1 LSKSKLSLGRI
12 FGSSINPQIR
22 PSILWAIIAMFSA
35 FVSLASWGLSS
46 PIGSAPD
53 DDYHNVSI
61 WCGQGLREGLCE
73 QGSDPSFV
81 LVRETLKSN
90 SFCFAGRS
98 DVSGYCEQTEDLG
111 ETARTNRGE
120 NPNVFYWVNSWFAS
134 NDLAAS
140 VLSIRFFNSAFV
152 ILVFASVIFALPRH
166 LRRVPVVGIIA
177 TSVPLGLFIIPSTNP
192 SSWAS
197 ASVLVFFSALIGFLS
212 TKNIRSRWLLGG
224 LALIS
229 SVMAAGS
236 RPDSAFYI
244 LISIGAALVIS
255 YTREMINTRT
265 LTVVTILFAIAGAFF
280 ITASN
285 TTLTITGAPG
295 GGLQVTTPG
304 RFFLNLV
311 HLPTIWVGVFGTQ
324 GLGWMDT
331 LMPATVWAV
340 TYAIF
345 MVLIFGAIR
354 YFDSRQGA
362 AMALIFLSLIAVPM
376 AALTASGLVVGQFVQ
391 PRYLLP
397 LLGLLVAVAM
407 YRRSDKSGIKLSRPQ
422 VWLLAFGLVAA
433 HLIALRTNMQRY
445 LSGFGTNDVI
455 EWWWVEIPQEGTV
468 FWLSPDYV
476 WLIGSIAFALFMFS
490 LWKLR
495 AELGLPGDSA
505 ASNLETEHQKT
516 VSASEQKERPLP
528 NKKSPLIRRQKS

>member
-1 LSKSKLSLGRI
+1 MNLSINIKK
-12 FGSSINPQIR
+12 SSIR
-22 PSILWAIIAMFSA
+22 WSIIAMISA
-35 FVSLASWGLSS
+35 FVSIGSWGLSS

-73 QGSDPSFV
+73 QGSDPSNV

-98 DVSGYCEQTEDLG
+98 DVSGYCEQTDALG

-134 NDLAAS
+134 NDLVLS
-140 VLSIRFFNSAFV
+140 VLSIRFFNSALTV
-152 ILVFASVIFALPRH
+152 LLISTVIFALPRH
-166 LRRVPVVGIIA
+166 LRRVPLIGIVA
-177 TSVPLGLFIIPSTNP
+177 TSIPLGLFIIPSTNP
-192 SSWAS
+192 SAWAS
-197 ASVLVFFSALIGFLS
+197 TSVLVFFSALVGFLS
-212 TKNIRSRWLLGG
+212 TKATTSRWLLGG
-224 LALIS
+224 LAVIS

-265 LTVVTILFAIAGAFF
+265 LTVVGILFAIAALFF

-285 TTLTITGAPG
+285 TTLTISGAPG

-311 HLPTIWVGVFGTQ
+311 HLPTLWVGIFGTQ

-340 TYAIF
+340 TYAVF
-345 MVLIFGAIR
+345 MALIFGAIR

-362 AMALIFLSLIAVPM
+362 AMSLIFVSLIAVPM

-397 LLGLLVAVAM
+397 LLGLLAAVAM
-407 YRRSDKSGIKLSRPQ
+407 YRRSNNSGIELSRPQ

-433 HLIALRTNMQRY
+433 QLIALRTNMQRY

-455 EWWWVEIPQEGTV
+455 EWWWVEVPQDRTV

-476 WLIGSIAFALFMFS
+476 WLIGSIAFALFMVA

-495 AELGLPGDSA
+495 VELGLPGDRAGNHNVTECQTTLSVSKQKKKPF
-505 ASNLETEHQKT
+505 SNKNSPVVRKQK
-516 VSASEQKERPLP
+516 K
-528 NKKSPLIRRQKS
+528 